1 MKTVFNRFKNNVHQD
16 GRYFPARKYTQV
28 PDDFKV
34 TSKHLEVVGS
44 ESSEKPEGEK
54 PKSEQLQ
61 LGQKDSSS

>member
-34 TSKHLEVVGS
+34 TNKHLVVV
-44 ESSEKPEGEK
+44 EPEKSK
-54 PKSEQLQ
+54 NEQLK
-61 LGQKDSSS
+61 LDQKDSSS